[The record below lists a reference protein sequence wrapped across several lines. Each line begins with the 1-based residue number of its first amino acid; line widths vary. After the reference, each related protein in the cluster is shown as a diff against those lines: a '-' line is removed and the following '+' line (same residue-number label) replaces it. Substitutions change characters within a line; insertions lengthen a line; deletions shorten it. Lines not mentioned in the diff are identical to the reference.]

1 MAPPGETNRRPY
13 ADSRDNGVSNR
24 RSLPILRRQTQC
36 WNHHAQFALRI
47 GSAASEEQAMSE
59 NQRKR
64 RWSAEV
70 TAHSDAL
77 DLEPDVFEKEN
88 AGEVARSLK
97 RSAEASDRRK
107 SSPFRS
113 AMSML
118 TFYINRAGRNLCPER
133 KQTLEAAKGRLRE
146 LFRRDR

>member
-1 MAPPGETNRRPY
+1 MP
-13 ADSRDNGVSNR
+13 
-24 RSLPILRRQTQC
+24 
-36 WNHHAQFALRI
+36 
-47 GSAASEEQAMSE
+47 E

-64 RWSAEV
+64 RWSADV

-77 DLEPDVFEKEN
+77 DLELKVFEKED
-88 AGEVARSLK
+88 AGDIARSLK

-118 TFYINRAGRNLCPER
+118 TFYINRAGRNLPAER
-133 KQTLEAAKGRLRE
+133 KRTLEAAKGKLRE
-146 LFRRDR
+146 LFGRVRHQRL